1 MNQNLIFPYSPMIY
15 SPVNVGSIIQP
26 EVMQQVAQS
35 QMGPIGTFVVST
47 QQLMG
52 MIGEIPVIGAP
63 LSSIIQSQLGK
74 LTTYMETMTKLNTI
88 VAQTSV
94 QSAQLL
100 QSLLYSNNAILQ
112 IQKQNQT
119 YALMALNMAPNLGGS
134 NILPQVGL
142 SLFFNT
148 LYPQLLQNYPAIQ
161 NLLFSFGMSPYE
173 MQNWERMMTLPFTML
188 NMQNTL
194 QMLMR
199 TGRIIPPVDIYR
211 VTSMLIPMTASELSS
226 GLGTLQQFPLGRIT
240 PYEMINMINQTTLEM
255 REIARTLRTTTDA
268 IQELLRQNMMFGMS
282 YTQFGGFFRGLD
294 IRRLGG
300 NIMDVFNN
308 MNILGQLST
317 RLNIPI
323 QFIANLPL
331 VAQSMFPFSSQIQQE
346 MIQSTMIAVAQLG
359 GQYFSQFGGLAF
371 LQGVP
376 TNWINLLTSGASQY
390 GRLQF
395 AAPMVNYLITR
406 FGDIN
411 TMARMMTMP
420 FQFYA
425 RFFGGENDPIA
436 QLESMIAMGIPP
448 QQALN
453 TVLMLQGMNITR
465 LLRTPETPLFY
476 DLLNMQNRTFLDNLR
491 EAFLSAGTTVFTT
504 RIVPLTSQF
513 MGWLTSYF
521 PFAFAARQIQ
531 REGTAFLSRFGLS
544 REEIQKIL
552 NTVVSIMENT
562 PMIKQALSEFLERIQ
577 KQETAIDENTRLLI
591 QRRVADINAID
602 TILKG
607 LAGRLTPQ
615 GLFPFMRGVV
625 TTMAPFML
633 SEFATTFAITAGQ
646 QITPGPISQIAGAV
660 ASFAPMFLPFII
672 NPLSL
677 TGMLAMM
684 GIPLAIQGLGSLLQL
699 GFNNLFGRPE
709 LITTGLSPLEMIRIS
724 DPDYLRRRSA
734 MVSDPSLKSFYSSM
748 ADIVERRRMSIAD
761 FENLQKTFSDPQF
774 SIFLQTAMRALEKGD
789 IERGK
794 DIINRYISPVLEGI
808 LQSYD
813 LNRMDAPERIR
824 FIRTAMSVF
833 EEKMKEMGINDETIR
848 LVKENTLKTQNLTM
862 RETFVDNERLKR
874 RIIELAKKPT
884 FSFRD
889 LEEISKEF
897 NVDISFVVNTASKFI
912 NFSKMDKTDLK
923 RIISVAP
930 ELARISQDFIKEIEK
945 DIQDLV
951 KELERMYPRTV
962 FEFKNLTALQELIK
976 SGEIILPK
984 GRRVED
990 VLGEIE
996 ILRMARSQITPDLSQ
1011 LTGDQLV
1018 VELARYV
1025 TDLAK
1030 IVQETKTKK

>member
-15 SPVNVGSIIQP
+15 TPTGIGSIIQP
-26 EVMQQVAQS
+26 ETMQQVAQS

-88 VAQTSV
+88 VAQTSI

-119 YALMALNMAPNLGGS
+119 YAMMALNMAPNLGGS

-148 LYPQLLQNYPAIQ
+148 LYPQLLQNYPVIQ

-173 MQNWERMMTLPFTML
+173 MQNWERTMTLPFTML

-226 GLGTLQQFPLGRIT
+226 GIGTLQQFPLGRIT

-282 YTQFGGFFRGLD
+282 YTQFSGFFRGLD

-300 NIMDVFNN
+300 NIMDIFSNV
-308 MNILGQLST
+308 NILGQLSN

-323 QFIANLPL
+323 QFTANLPL
-331 VAQSMFPFSSQIQQE
+331 IAQSMFPLSPQIQQE
-346 MIQSTMIAVAQLG
+346 MIQSTMIAFAQLG
-359 GQYFSQFGGLAF
+359 GQYLSQFGGLAF
-371 LQGVP
+371 LQGIP
-376 TNWINLLTSGASQY
+376 NNWINLLTSGASQY
-390 GRLQF
+390 GRLGF
-395 AAPMVNYLITR
+395 AAPMVNYMITR
-406 FGDIN
+406 YGDIN

-420 FQFYA
+420 FEFYA

-476 DLLNMQNRTFLDNLR
+476 DLLNIQNKTFLDNLR
-491 EAFLSAGTTVFTT
+491 DAFLSASTTVFTT

-521 PFAFAARQIQ
+521 PFAFAAKQIQ
-531 REGTAFLSRFGLS
+531 REGISFLRRFGIEEQQIQNVLNTMISMLERNPLIQQTAGEFLSNIQKTTTFYGPQG
-544 REEIQKIL
+544 EEITKRM
-552 NTVVSIMENT
+552 VD
-562 PMIKQALSEFLERIQ
+562 LE
-577 KQETAIDENTRLLI
+577 T
-591 QRRVADINAID
+591 IN

-615 GLFPFMRGVV
+615 GLFPFMRGVI

-646 QITPGPISQIAGAV
+646 QITPGPISQIAGTL
-660 ASFAPMFLPFII
+660 ASFAPMFLPFVI

-677 TGMLAMM
+677 GGMLAMV
-684 GIPLAIQGLGSLLQL
+684 GVPLAIQGLGSLLQL

-709 LITTGLSPLEMIRIS
+709 LITTGLNPLEMIRIS

-734 MVSDPSLKSFYSSM
+734 MISDPSLKSFYSSM
-748 ADIVERRRMSIAD
+748 ADIIERRRMSIAD

-813 LNRMDAPERIR
+813 LNRMDTSERIK
-824 FIRTAMSVF
+824 FMRTAMGIF
-833 EEKMKEMGINDETIR
+833 EEKMREMGINDETIR
-848 LVKENTLKTQNLTM
+848 LVKENTLKTQNITM
-862 RETFVDNERLKR
+862 RETLVDTERLKK
-874 RIIELAKKPT
+874 RIIEIAKKPT
-884 FSFRD
+884 FSFKD

-897 NVDISFVVNTASKFI
+897 NVDISLVVNTASKFV
-912 NFSKMDKTDLK
+912 NLSKMDKTDLK

-930 ELARISQDFIKEIEK
+930 ELTRISSDFTKEIEK

-951 KELERMYPRTV
+951 KELQRIYPGRV
-962 FEFKNLTALQELIK
+962 FRFEDLSALQELIR

-996 ILRMARSQITPDLSQ
+996 ILRMAKSQVIPDFSQ
-1011 LTGDQLV
+1011 LSGDQLV
-1018 VELARYV
+1018 VEFARLV
-1025 TDLAK
+1025 TEFAK
-1030 IVQETKTKK
+1030 EVKNKK

>member
-1 MNQNLIFPYSPMIY
+1 
-15 SPVNVGSIIQP
+15 
-26 EVMQQVAQS
+26 
-35 QMGPIGTFVVST
+35 
-47 QQLMG
+47 
-52 MIGEIPVIGAP
+52 
-63 LSSIIQSQLGK
+63 
-74 LTTYMETMTKLNTI
+74 
-88 VAQTSV
+88 
-94 QSAQLL
+94 
-100 QSLLYSNNAILQ
+100 
-112 IQKQNQT
+112 
-119 YALMALNMAPNLGGS
+119 
-134 NILPQVGL
+134 
-142 SLFFNT
+142 
-148 LYPQLLQNYPAIQ
+148 
-161 NLLFSFGMSPYE
+161 MSPYE

-211 VTSMLIPMTASELSS
+211 ATSMLIPMTASELSS
-226 GLGTLQQFPLGRIT
+226 GIGTLQQFPLGRIT
-240 PYEMINMINQTTLEM
+240 PYEMINIINQTTLEM

-268 IQELLRQNMMFGMS
+268 IQELLRQNMIFGMS

-300 NIMDVFNN
+300 NIMDIFNN

-323 QFIANLPL
+323 QFTANLPL
-331 VAQSMFPFSSQIQQE
+331 VAQSMFPFSPQIQQE
-346 MIQSTMIAVAQLG
+346 MIQSTMVALAQLG

-390 GRLQF
+390 GRLGF

-411 TMARMMTMP
+411 TMARIMTMP

-476 DLLNMQNRTFLDNLR
+476 DLLNAQNRTFLDNLR
-491 EAFLSAGTTVFTT
+491 EAFLSAGTTVLTT

-521 PFAFAARQIQ
+521 PFAFAAKQIQ
-531 REGTAFLSRFGLS
+531 REGLAFLSRFGIEEKQIQNILGTMISMLENSPFARQIGNEFLS
-544 REEIQKIL
+544 NIQQKI
-552 NTVVSIMENT
+552 I
-562 PMIKQALSEFLERIQ
+562 ISEGGKEIEKTRVN
-577 KQETAIDENTRLLI
+577 IDI
-591 QRRVADINAID
+591 IN

-646 QITPGPISQIAGAV
+646 QITPGPISQIAGAL

-677 TGMLAMM
+677 TGMLAMV

-709 LITTGLSPLEMIRIS
+709 LITTGLNPLEMIRIS

-734 MVSDPSLKSFYSSM
+734 MVSDPSLKSF
-748 ADIVERRRMSIAD
+748 
-761 FENLQKTFSDPQF
+761 
-774 SIFLQTAMRALEKGD
+774 
-789 IERGK
+789 
-794 DIINRYISPVLEGI
+794 
-808 LQSYD
+808 
-813 LNRMDAPERIR
+813 
-824 FIRTAMSVF
+824 
-833 EEKMKEMGINDETIR
+833 
-848 LVKENTLKTQNLTM
+848 
-862 RETFVDNERLKR
+862 
-874 RIIELAKKPT
+874 
-884 FSFRD
+884 
-889 LEEISKEF
+889 
-897 NVDISFVVNTASKFI
+897 
-912 NFSKMDKTDLK
+912 
-923 RIISVAP
+923 
-930 ELARISQDFIKEIEK
+930 
-945 DIQDLV
+945 
-951 KELERMYPRTV
+951 
-962 FEFKNLTALQELIK
+962 
-976 SGEIILPK
+976 
-984 GRRVED
+984 
-990 VLGEIE
+990 
-996 ILRMARSQITPDLSQ
+996 
-1011 LTGDQLV
+1011 
-1018 VELARYV
+1018 
-1025 TDLAK
+1025 
-1030 IVQETKTKK
+1030 